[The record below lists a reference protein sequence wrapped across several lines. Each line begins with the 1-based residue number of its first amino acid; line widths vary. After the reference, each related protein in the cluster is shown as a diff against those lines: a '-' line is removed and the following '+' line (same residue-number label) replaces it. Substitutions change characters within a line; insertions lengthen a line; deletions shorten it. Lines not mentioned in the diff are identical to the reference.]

1 MSGEILDVNIVQIV
15 VGVFFGNICT
25 LVVLW
30 CFKDFS
36 RQDQENISW
45 RAIWAFLMIIGL
57 SSLVLLGQKL
67 AM

>member
-1 MSGEILDVNIVQIV
+1 MSGEMLDVNIVQIA

-25 LVVLW
+25 LAVMW
-30 CFKDFS
+30 CFKDFN
-36 RQDQENISW
+36 RPDQENISW
-45 RAIWAFLMIIGL
+45 RAIWTFLLIIGL